1 MNAVTWTVGPEG
13 EYTAADWFAPGGTTP
28 PVPDPPPGPM
38 PPDPL
43 EPRVV
48 ALELLLSEV
57 LQQIGALNR
66 QLADLDAAVVRKPL
80 PDYTGRLFGFSIT
93 SRPKA

>member
-1 MNAVTWTVGPEG
+1 M
-13 EYTAADWFAPGGTTP
+13 P
-28 PVPDPPPGPM
+28 PVPDPPPGPT

-48 ALELLLSEV
+48 ALELELTEILN
-57 LQQIGALNR
+57 QIGRLNR

-80 PDYTGRLFGFSIT
+80 PEYVGKLFGFSIT